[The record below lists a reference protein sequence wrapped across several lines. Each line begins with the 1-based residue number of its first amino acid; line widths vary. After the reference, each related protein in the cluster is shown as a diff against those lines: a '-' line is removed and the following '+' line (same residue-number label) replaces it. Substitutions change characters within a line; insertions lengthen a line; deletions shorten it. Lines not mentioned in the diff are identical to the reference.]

1 MTGAEIGAVP
11 QGRPAVTEAD
21 LAAARGRDVKTW
33 RTRDAA
39 TFRAH
44 VPVLNPGERL
54 RLYDQ
59 AQAEAYH
66 AGRPLPALPAEPH
79 PGDLL
84 SDQEAA
90 DVLGIS
96 RHTVRAYASTGYL
109 PPGLELYGRRWWTRH
124 DVDARHAAGDQRSA
138 PRETAV
144 RDLAAELTH
153 PDTQP
158 PSAADLAARD
168 QISTRTARRRLTAAH
183 QLHDEQPDTK
193 P

>member
-1 MTGAEIGAVP
+1 MIP

-21 LAAARGRDVKTW
+21 LAAVRGRDIKTW
-33 RTRDAA
+33 RTRDAEA
-39 TFRAH
+39 FRAR

-54 RLYDQ
+54 RLYDR
-59 AQAEAYH
+59 AQAEAYY
-66 AGRPLPALPAEPH
+66 AGRPLPALPSEPH
-79 PGDLL
+79 PDDLL

-109 PPGLELYGRRWWTRH
+109 PPGQELYGRRWWTRR
-124 DVDARHAAGDQRSA
+124 DVDARHAAGDRRST

-153 PDTQP
+153 PDSHQ

-168 QISTRTARRRLTAAH
+168 RISTRTARRRLTAAR
-183 QLHDEQPDTK
+183 QLGDDHPDTK
-193 P
+193 A